1 MLLDEADGRPSRGVR
16 LRLGAK
22 AFEEGLW
29 RPETGSQRA
38 DGAPFVM
45 QTESWEAAAIA
56 RRGGDAA
63 TRGRL
68 RAKYKGVVFRDTDA
82 TFDEVRVVEDVVASG
97 DGDYWELSTQLV
109 DGGDDEP
116 PLPYGIAALM
126 PMVAAGRRRTCRR
139 CRRDPQGS
147 RFPQYPHRRRRSRRF
162 RLGVHLSP
170 GLV

>member
-16 LRLGAK
+16 LRLGPK

-97 DGDYWELSTQLV
+97 DGDYWELSTQMV
-109 DGGDDEP
+109 VGGDDEP
-116 PLPYGIAALM
+116 ALPYGIAALM
-126 PMVAAGRRRTCRR
+126 PMVAAAPANLQTREVVFEI
-139 CRRDPQGS
+139 PKK
-147 RFPQYPHRRRRSRRF
+147 
-162 RLGVHLSP
+162 
-170 GLV
+170 